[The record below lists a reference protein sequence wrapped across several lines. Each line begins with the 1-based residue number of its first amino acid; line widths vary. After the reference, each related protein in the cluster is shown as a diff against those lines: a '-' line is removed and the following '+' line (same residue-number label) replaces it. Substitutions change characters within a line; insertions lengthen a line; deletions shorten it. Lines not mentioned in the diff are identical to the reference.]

1 MKLTLKG
8 EIFVQQGRWAHRLYL
23 LKDRLQHQ
31 GMFPTLVIYYHR
43 IRSMLFSR
51 YTFGRWGFPSIMT
64 DTIKNNYSV

>member
-1 MKLTLKG
+1 M
-8 EIFVQQGRWAHRLYL
+8 QQGRWAHRLYL

-51 YTFGRWGFPSIMT
+51 YTFGRWDLNVNPDSLLQW
-64 DTIKNNYSV
+64 KS

>member
-1 MKLTLKG
+1 M
-8 EIFVQQGRWAHRLYL
+8 QQGRWAHRLYL

-51 YTFGRWGFPSIMT
+51 YVVYCRN
-64 DTIKNNYSV
+64 IKEMSYKGNMSRE